1 MPSGI
6 FREGAR
12 AVTTAGRDV
21 DAVVVAFELVEL
33 PLVVVGTELLLVV
46 ATELLVAA
54 REVELLLLSTTGT
67 GLVVDG
73 TGGTS
78 VESWYMEAHS
88 ARLNC

>member
-21 DAVVVAFELVEL
+21 EVAVAFELVEL